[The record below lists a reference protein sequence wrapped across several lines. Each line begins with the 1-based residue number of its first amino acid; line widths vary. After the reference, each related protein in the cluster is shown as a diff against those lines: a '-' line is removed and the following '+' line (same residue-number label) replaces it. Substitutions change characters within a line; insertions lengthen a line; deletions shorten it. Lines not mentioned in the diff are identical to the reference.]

1 MNNELKA
8 VVKVKEIKI
17 KELQEQIDRLKEAIK
32 EKAVKIAPDY
42 PNVANCEPW
51 EHLWA
56 IDSSYEGTSLAND
69 DCHELIDILRQK
81 LGMTKEEVVDLWIEH
96 RDKKEAARRKEQ
108 AFETFLKKDD
118 LLVVAS
124 D

>member
-1 MNNELKA
+1 MTETASWVESQIAKLKA
-8 VVKVKEIKI
+8 TIKVKQHTIA
-17 KELQEQIDRLKEAIK
+17 ELQEQITKLWAAIK

-42 PNVANCEPW
+42 PNVANCDPW

-81 LGMTKEEVVDLWIEH
+81 LGMTKEEVVDLWVKH
-96 RDKKEAARRKEQ
+96 RNEKEIARRRKES
-108 AFETFLKKDD
+108 FEGFR
-118 LLVVAS
+118 
-124 D
+124 